1 MDLSQAIILGFLTC
15 VEPINILFCF
25 LGVLLGTLI
34 GVLPGLGPAA
44 TIALILPITYHLNA
58 TASIIMLAG
67 IYYGAKYGGST
78 TSILL
83 NVPGEADSVAT
94 CLDGYQ
100 MALQGRAG
108 PALGISCLGSFIAGT
123 ISVILIMLVAP
134 ILAKIALGFGPP
146 EIFSLMCL
154 GMTLLIFLAS
164 GSPIKAVI
172 MASLGIFLGTVGM
185 DIFTATQKFTFTIA
199 SFYDGIGIVPVIMG
213 LFGIGEVLDNIEKG
227 LKRDVY
233 MTRVSNLLPNRED
246 WRKSIGPILRGTFI
260 GFFVGLLPGGGGV
273 ISTFASYT
281 IEKRLSKEPEKFGKG
296 AIEGV
301 AGPEAANNST
311 STAGFIP
318 LMVLGIPTTSVM
330 AVIFAAL
337 LISGLQPG
345 PLLIRDNPSV
355 FWGVIA
361 SMYIGNILL
370 LILNLPLIGLWVR
383 ILKIPYCILFPL
395 ILFFCVVGAYSVNN
409 NIVDVIT
416 MIIFGIIGYLMKK
429 FEYEPAPL
437 VMAFVLSST
446 FESSFLRA
454 LLMSG
459 GSFMIFFSR
468 PISGILLAAALL
480 MLFTSLLRKK
490 AIIQGGADD

>member
-1 MDLSQAIILGFLTC
+1 MDLSQNIILGFVTC
-15 VEPINILFCF
+15 LEPINILFCF

-44 TIALILPITYHLNA
+44 TIALILPITYHLKA

-108 PALGISCLGSFIAGT
+108 PALGISCFGSFIAGT

-134 ILAKIALGFGPP
+134 MLAKVALSFGPP

-154 GMTLLIFLAS
+154 GLVLLIYLAS

-185 DIFTATQKFTFTIA
+185 DIFTATHKFTFNIV

-213 LFGIGEVLDNIEKG
+213 LFGIGEVLDNVEKG

-233 MTRVSNLLPNRED
+233 KARVSNLLPNLED
-246 WRKSIGPILRGTFI
+246 WRKSIRPILRGTFI

-281 IEKRLSKEPEKFGKG
+281 IEKRLSKNPEKFGKG

-301 AGPEAANNST
+301 AGPESANNST

-345 PLLIRDNPSV
+345 PLLIRDNPSL

-370 LILNLPLIGLWVR
+370 VILNLPLIGLWVR
-383 ILKIPYCILFPL
+383 FLKIPYSILFPL

-416 MIIFGIIGYLMKK
+416 MIIFGVIGYLMKK

-437 VMAFVLSST
+437 VMGFVLSGIL
-446 FESSFLRA
+446 ESSFLRA

-459 GSFMIFFSR
+459 GSFMIFLSR
-468 PISGILLAAALL
+468 PISCVFMAAAFL

-490 AIIQGGADD
+490 AIVKGGADD